1 MMKDHNNEKGTVTLE
16 ACIVVP
22 MFITIM
28 LALCGIFVLFMGQQI
43 ITHATIQS
51 AKSLSYDP
59 YATERNAVAGEKEL
73 AQMFGDIFSAG
84 HSDYVSTR
92 RWYSDESS
100 YLKSVAS
107 ARFKAFISENGS
119 KNKDILEIIGI
130 KGGAN
135 GISFSNCKVEDG
147 VLTMSVKYTQCFLFD
162 IAGLGEF
169 DREISVKVKLFTYS
183 EIGGNTYE
191 VFFDSRGGTVVTN
204 RVTQDS
210 DDALPKPSRPGYLFE
225 GWSTSRYSTTPNI
238 KTLDDAKAYGEESN
252 GRATLYAV
260 WSKIDPEIFVHGDM
274 KITSIDDAYC
284 KFELKTDVAE
294 LKAQGLK
301 MKVTVTYTLDYT
313 RDLGYAYDCVTANG
327 DSREH
332 NHGKDEDTIF
342 GNAVKTVTWSETYDT
357 PSQIIELE
365 FYTSN
370 SIWEW
375 NAGTFY
381 VKNLVVTV
389 TFE

>member
-1 MMKDHNNEKGTVTLE
+1 MMKDHNNENGTVTLE

-51 AKSLSYDP
+51 AKSLSFDP
-59 YATERNAVAGEKEL
+59 YATERNAAAGEKEL

-119 KNKDILEIIGI
+119 KNKDVLEIIGI

-135 GISFSNCKVEDG
+135 GINFSNCKVEDG
-147 VLTMSVKYTQCFLFD
+147 VLTMSVKYTQCFIFD

-204 RVTQDS
+204 RVTPDS
-210 DDALPKPSRPGYLFE
+210 NDALPKPSRPGYIFA
-225 GWSTSRYSTTPNI
+225 GWSTSRYGAKVDI
-238 KTLDDAKAYGEESN
+238 KTLEDAKAYGEKSN

-260 WSKIDPEIFVHGDM
+260 WTKIEPEIFKREDR
-274 KITSIDDAYC
+274 KITSVDDASLDF
-284 KFELKTDVAE
+284 KLKTDVEE
-294 LKAQGLK
+294 LKSQGLK

-313 RDLGYAYDCVTANG
+313 SDLGYAYDCVTVNG

-332 NHGKDEDTIF
+332 NHGKAQDTIF
-342 GNAVKTVTWSETYDT
+342 GDAVKTVTWSETYDT
-357 PSQIIELE
+357 PSQVIKLE
-365 FYTSN
+365 FYTSD
-370 SIWEW
+370 SYWEW
-375 NAGTFY
+375 NAGMFY
-381 VKNLVVTV
+381 VKDLVVTV